1 MHGTFTRRLFYSVA
15 APSMLYAADVW
26 CTQPAKRTG
35 TKAAR
40 GMGAAI
46 RKMESIQRKA
56 ALQATGVLRTTPS
69 DLLFAHADMLPLRIY
84 VKALCQRAALR
95 IATLP
100 KEHTPQLGKPWA
112 GG

>member
-46 RKMESIQRKA
+46 
-56 ALQATGVLRTTPS
+56 
-69 DLLFAHADMLPLRIY
+69 
-84 VKALCQRAALR
+84 
-95 IATLP
+95 
-100 KEHTPQLGKPWA
+100 
-112 GG
+112 